1 MLSPDCTVGK
11 HVACSG
17 DSWNFTRD
25 ESTAC
30 PCSCHTTGIRLITEV
45 NVIEISLDTEP
56 NAFGESATVIPATVT
71 AIGRSHVAQ
80 QSFKI
85 GPEQL
90 VVVPYCEGS
99 GNTHQRDECQE
110 HGWALVDPGEDDGPV
125 LQTDYRDVADY
136 VAKLW
141 NADHAT

>member
-11 HVACSG
+11 HGACSG
-17 DSWNFTRD
+17 GSWDFAHDRPGP
-25 ESTAC
+25 C
-30 PCSCHTTGIRLITEV
+30 PCSCHQTGALV
-45 NVIEISLDTEP
+45 V
-56 NAFGESATVIPATVT
+56 PATVT